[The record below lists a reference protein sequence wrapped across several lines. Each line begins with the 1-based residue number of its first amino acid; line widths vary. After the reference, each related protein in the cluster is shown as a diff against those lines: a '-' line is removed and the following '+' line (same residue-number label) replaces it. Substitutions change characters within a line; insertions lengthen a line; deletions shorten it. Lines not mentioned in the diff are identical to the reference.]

1 VPDVLS
7 ACRGWRTG
15 DRTKK
20 SGLETFSISD
30 VVSCHDQLVLL
41 YAAPQSAITVMVL
54 LLLILLFLSF
64 LLSGAEVAFFSLTF
78 KDINVLKTKQHPSA
92 RKILKILDQPKN
104 TLASML
110 IANTLVNIAIIILSN
125 FLIDLWI
132 DPTHNFFFSLL
143 VKVVLLT
150 STLTLFAE
158 VLPKVWATQNNL
170 RFAYYTASIIDVVN
184 ELFKGF
190 SARMIGFTAKAEKTL
205 GGGKSGSFSL
215 EELDQAID
223 LTTPHDATE
232 QEKNM
237 LKGVVKFGNITVR
250 RIMRSRLDVHGIEL
264 AMDFPSMIAKMEEL
278 HYSRLPVYKNN
289 LDNVVGIIHTKDLV
303 AHLHEGEDFNWRQL
317 MRAPYFVHENKLI
330 EDLLRE
336 FQSKRIH
343 FAVVVDEF
351 GGTDGIVT
359 MEDIMEEVIGDIRDE
374 YDDEETANIKLDDHN
389 YQFEGATMINDA
401 CRLMELPV
409 DVFDPIRGNSETMAG
424 LVLEMAGEIPV
435 AGRELI
441 SGDFTFKVE
450 ELEKNRILKL
460 RVTIQPIPNSAK

>member
-1 VPDVLS
+1 
-7 ACRGWRTG
+7 
-15 DRTKK
+15 
-20 SGLETFSISD
+20 
-30 VVSCHDQLVLL
+30 
-41 YAAPQSAITVMVL
+41 
-54 LLLILLFLSF
+54 
-64 LLSGAEVAFFSLTF
+64 
-78 KDINVLKTKQHPSA
+78 
-92 RKILKILDQPKN
+92 
-104 TLASML
+104 
-110 IANTLVNIAIIILSN
+110 
-125 FLIDLWI
+125 
-132 DPTHNFFFSLL
+132 
-143 VKVVLLT
+143 
-150 STLTLFAE
+150 
-158 VLPKVWATQNNL
+158 
-170 RFAYYTASIIDVVN
+170 
-184 ELFKGF
+184 
-190 SARMIGFTAKAEKTL
+190 
-205 GGGKSGSFSL
+205 
-215 EELDQAID
+215 
-223 LTTPHDATE
+223 
-232 QEKNM
+232 
-237 LKGVVKFGNITVR
+237 
-250 RIMRSRLDVHGIEL
+250 MRSRLDVHGIEL